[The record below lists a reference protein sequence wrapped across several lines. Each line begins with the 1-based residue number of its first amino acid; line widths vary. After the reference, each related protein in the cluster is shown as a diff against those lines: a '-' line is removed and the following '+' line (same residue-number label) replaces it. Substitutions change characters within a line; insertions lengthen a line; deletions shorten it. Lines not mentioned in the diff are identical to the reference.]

1 MRIVSYNILD
11 GGEGRADPIAEV
23 IEAQRPDVVAL
34 VEAEDL
40 TVVERIAKRLKMDFV
55 NGPGNSHAS
64 VLMSRFPIRESI
76 NHAPLRP
83 EVEKSLLEVKIATPE
98 LGDASFGVIH
108 LHAHGRD
115 TDEALRQRELN
126 VVLDVFRAH

>member
-11 GGEGRADPIAEV
+11 GGEGRADPLAEV

-55 NGPGNSHAS
+55 YAAGNSHAS
-64 VLMSRFPIRESI
+64 VLMSRDPIRESI
-76 NHAPLRP
+76 NHAPLHRDL
-83 EVEKSLLEVKIATPE
+83 EKSFVTAKVATPE
-98 LGDASFGVIH
+98 FGDLTIGVVH
-108 LHAHGRD
+108 LH
-115 TDEALRQRELN
+115 
-126 VVLDVFRAH
+126 